1 MIQLL
6 LSSLIQFILVMIVPI
21 IYFLFTRNKLKNLFF
36 KLGFRT
42 ATLSLVL
49 KSFLIGILLALFPI
63 LLVVLDDQFYAIFKS
78 GNLLSGSFPKD
89 QSIAFIILYIFIISY
104 IKTALTEEIF
114 FRGFLGK
121 LLLKKLTFTTSN
133 FIQSTIFGTI
143 HLLFSL
149 AISNNLYFIL
159 FSFIYPFIFSF
170 IGFYLNE
177 KKANGSILPSII
189 IHGTANFIFYSVV
202 YFI

>member
-6 LSSLIQFILVMIVPI
+6 LSSFVQFILVMTIPI
-21 IYFLFTRNKLKNLFF
+21 IYFLFNLG
-36 KLGFRT
+36 LRIT
-42 ATLSLVL
+42 TLNLVL
-49 KSFLIGILLALFPI
+49 KSFFIGILLALFPI

-121 LLLKKLTFTTSN
+121 LL
-133 FIQSTIFGTI
+133 
-143 HLLFSL
+143 
-149 AISNNLYFIL
+149 
-159 FSFIYPFIFSF
+159 P
-170 IGFYLNE
+170 
-177 KKANGSILPSII
+177 
-189 IHGTANFIFYSVV
+189 
-202 YFI
+202 